1 MGFGFDRLSSGLKN
15 TGWALTVLGMFGV
28 LAPLLVPVPA
38 HRQDSA
44 DACYGVGI
52 FLLLI
57 GIPPLLLYYFSYKV
71 YSGHALLIRNG
82 KVKTEGF
89 YFGLPPTSTRDIRLE
104 KRMIEILNLHISTPD
119 DGVLGASIT
128 VTYSPNIHSPRSL
141 ANFPDYDREK
151 PLIESRVQAAL
162 TGWAMEKP
170 LPGTLKRAMAMQ
182 KEAEAYIRGKL
193 SGSITPT
200 TLDEDLSLARFSG
213 FTIPDIGVRVHDV
226 NIIKWTALEPGS
238 GKPDWGDG
246 DHTVFDTKAILKQFE
261 LHAGSLS
268 ELRAVKAKL
277 LERYKEEAEDI
288 EDIYDQVRISMKE
301 HQER

>member
-1 MGFGFDRLSSGLKN
+1 MGYGYKRLSDGVKN
-15 TGWALTVLGMFGV
+15 TGLTFTILGLFGV

-44 DACYGVGI
+44 TACYGLGI

-57 GIPPLLLYYFSYKV
+57 GVAALGAYYLSYRV
-71 YSGHALLIRNG
+71 HTGYALVGRDG
-82 KVKTEGF
+82 KLKTEGF
-89 YFGLPPTSTRDIRLE
+89 YIGLPPSAAKDIRIE
-104 KRMIEILNLHISTPD
+104 KRIIDIPGLEIETPD

-128 VTYSPNIHSPRSL
+128 VTYSPNLDDPRSL
-141 ANFPDYDREK
+141 AYFPNFDKEK
-151 PLIESRVQAAL
+151 PLIISRVQAAL
-162 TGWAMEKP
+162 TSWAMEKP
-170 LPGTLKRAMAMQ
+170 APGTLKRAMAMQ
-182 KEAEAYIRGKL
+182 KEAQSYMRGKL
-193 SGSITPT
+193 AGSITPAT
-200 TLDEDLSLARFSG
+200 VDDDLSLALYTG
-213 FTIPDIGVRVHDV
+213 FPMPDIGVMIHDV
-226 NIIKWTALEPGS
+226 NIVRWTALKPGT

-246 DHTVFDTKAILKQFE
+246 DHTVFDTQAILKQFE